1 MRKIHSTAEQKKD
14 QKEEREEVRK
24 LVSYYYS
31 SDRKE
36 KNKLKKVRL
45 GKGNRNR
52 KELTEMTLF
61 LEVKLQTMQQLFLL

>member
-24 LVSYYYS
+24 LVSYS

-61 LEVKLQTMQQLFLL
+61 LEVKLQTMLQLFLL

>member
-1 MRKIHSTAEQKKD
+1 MRKIHSAAEQKKD

-24 LVSYYYS
+24 LVSYS

-61 LEVKLQTMQQLFLL
+61 LEVKLQTMLQLFLL

>member
-24 LVSYYYS
+24 LVSYS